1 VNFGFANLDFGLR
14 RKAVRKINRSESLS
28 VNNLKSNIQNLKWMG
43 LVALVVTFVMCVAP
57 VHAQQPKKVPRV
69 GILFIGSRNQP
80 HLDAF
85 KQGLR
90 ERGYIEGKNIVLEYR
105 YAEGNNDR
113 LPQLAAEL
121 VRDKVDVMV
130 TTASVSALAARAVT
144 KTIPIVMT
152 SGNPLE
158 SGLAAS
164 LSKPGGNVTGLTVL
178 SVDLSGKRVELL
190 RETFPKT
197 RRIAALQSPQ
207 DFEAG
212 AGYKETQEAA
222 KAFYLRLHPVE
233 VQSANDFEHAFVQM
247 EKARETA
254 LLVILSPMITLNS
267 RRIVELALKYRLPA
281 MYPTKQ
287 FAEEGGLMAYGP
299 LIADLYRRAATYVD
313 KILKGAKPGELPVE
327 QPTKFELVINLQIAN
342 QIGVTIPP
350 SVLARADKVIK

>member
-1 VNFGFANLDFGLR
+1 MIS
-14 RKAVRKINRSESLS
+14 RKAI
-28 VNNLKSNIQNLKWMG
+28 IQLASTV
-43 LVALVVTFVMCVAP
+43 LLLAFTLPAA
-57 VHAQQPKKVPRV
+57 AQQKKIPRV
-69 GILFIGSRNQP
+69 GVLFIGSRNQP

-90 ERGYIEGKNIVLEYR
+90 ERGYVEQKNIVLEYR

-113 LPQLAAEL
+113 LSQLAAEL
-121 VRDKVDVMV
+121 IRDKVDVIV

-164 LSKPGGNVTGLTVL
+164 LAKPGGNVTGLTVL
-178 SVDLSGKRVELL
+178 SADLSGKRVELL
-190 RETFPKT
+190 TETFPKT
-197 RRIAALQSPQ
+197 TRIAALQSPQ

-222 KAFYLRLHPVE
+222 KAFSLRLHPVE
-233 VQSANDFEHAFVQM
+233 VQSASDLEPAFARM
-247 EKARETA
+247 NKERETA
-254 LLVILSPMITLNS
+254 LLVILSPMITFNS
-267 RRIVELALKYRLPA
+267 RRIVELALKYRLPG

-287 FAEEGGLMAYGP
+287 FAEEGGLMSYGP

-313 KILKGAKPGELPVE
+313 KILKGANPGELPVE
-327 QPTKFELVINLQIAN
+327 QPTKFELVINLQTAQ
-342 QIGVTIPP
+342 QIGLTIPP
-350 SVLARADKVIK
+350 SVLARADKVIR

>member
-1 VNFGFANLDFGLR
+1 MTDGKDQKSAASKALAPHLLLVSLSFLIAIFLVVNFT
-14 RKAVRKINRSESLS
+14 VE
-28 VNNLKSNIQNLKWMG
+28 
-43 LVALVVTFVMCVAP
+43 
-57 VHAQQPKKVPRV
+57 AQQAKKIPRV

-80 HLDAF
+80 HLEAF

-90 ERGYIEGKNIVLEYR
+90 ERGYTEDKNIVLEYR

-121 VRDKVDVMV
+121 VRDKVDIIV

-164 LSKPGGNVTGLTVL
+164 LAKPGGNVTGLTVL

-190 RETFPKT
+190 TETFPKT
-197 RRIAALQSPQ
+197 TRIAALQSPQ

-222 KAFYLRLHPVE
+222 KAFSLRLHPVE
-233 VQSANDFEHAFVQM
+233 VQSANDFEPAFAQM
-247 EKARETA
+247 KKTGETA
-254 LLVILSPMITLNS
+254 LLVILSPMITFNS
-267 RRIVELALKYRLPA
+267 RRIVELALKYRLPG

-287 FAEEGGLMAYGP
+287 FAEEGGLMSYGP

-313 KILKGAKPGELPVE
+313 KIFKGAKPGELPVE
-327 QPTKFELVINLQIAN
+327 QPTKFELVINLQTSK

>member
-1 VNFGFANLDFGLR
+1 MKQVIAL
-14 RKAVRKINRSESLS
+14 LS
-28 VNNLKSNIQNLKWMG
+28 M
-43 LVALVVTFVMCVAP
+43 VVTLTAWGVMAQ
-57 VHAQQPKKVPRV
+57 AQQTKRVPRV

-80 HLDAF
+80 HLEAF

-90 ERGYIEGKNIVLEYR
+90 ERGYTEGKNIVLEYR
-105 YAEGNNDR
+105 YAEGNNNR
-113 LPQLAAEL
+113 LPQLAADL
-121 VRDKVDVMV
+121 VRDKVDIIV
-130 TTASVSALAARAVT
+130 TTASVSALAARRVT
-144 KTIPIVMT
+144 KTLPIVMT

-164 LSKPGGNVTGLTVL
+164 LAKPGGNVTGLTVL

-197 RRIAALQSPQ
+197 TRIAALQSPQ

-222 KAFYLRLHPVE
+222 KGFSLRLHPVE
-233 VQSANDFEHAFVQM
+233 VQSANDFDPAFARM
-247 EKARETA
+247 NKDRETA
-254 LLVILSPMITLNS
+254 LLVILSPMITFNS
-267 RRIVELALKYRLPA
+267 RRIVELALKYRLPG

-287 FAEEGGLMAYGP
+287 FAEEGGLMSYGP

-313 KILKGAKPGELPVE
+313 KILKGANPGELPVE
-327 QPTKFELVINLQIAN
+327 QPNKFELVINLQTAK

-350 SVLARADKVIK
+350 SVLARADKVIR

>member
-1 VNFGFANLDFGLR
+1 LPEF
-14 RKAVRKINRSESLS
+14 LS
-28 VNNLKSNIQNLKWMG
+28 HNLKSKMQNRKLARI
-43 LVALVVTFVMCVAP
+43 VALVFTLAMDGATAQ
-57 VHAQQPKKVPRV
+57 AQQPKKVPRI

-80 HLDAF
+80 HLEAF
-85 KQGLR
+85 KHGLR
-90 ERGYIEGKNIVLEYR
+90 ERGYTEGKNILLEYR

-121 VRDKVDVMV
+121 VRGKVDVIV
-130 TTASVSALAARAVT
+130 TTASVSAVAARRVT

-164 LSKPGGNVTGLTVL
+164 LAKPSGNVTGLTVL
-178 SVDLSGKRVELL
+178 SADLSGKRVELL
-190 RETFPKT
+190 TETFPKT
-197 RRIAALQSPQ
+197 TRIAALQSPQ

-222 KAFYLRLHPVE
+222 KAFSLRLHPVE
-233 VQSANDFEHAFVQM
+233 VQSANDFEPAFVQM

-254 LLVILSPMITLNS
+254 LLVILSPMITFNS
-267 RRIVELALKYRLPA
+267 RRIVELALKYRLPG

-287 FAEEGGLMAYGP
+287 FAEEGGLMSYGP
-299 LIADLYRRAATYVD
+299 LIGDLYRRAATYVD
-313 KILKGAKPGELPVE
+313 KILKGANPGELPVE
-327 QPTKFELVINLQIAN
+327 QPTKFELVINLQTAK

-350 SVLARADKVIK
+350 GVLARADRVIK

>member
-1 VNFGFANLDFGLR
+1 M
-14 RKAVRKINRSESLS
+14 IERSWMRLLASLS
-28 VNNLKSNIQNLKWMG
+28 DNRKSKIQNRNLVG
-43 LVALVVTFVMCVAP
+43 IVALVLTFVMCGVVAE
-57 VHAQQPKKVPRV
+57 AQQKKIPRIGV
-69 GILFIGSRNQP
+69 LFIGSKNQP
-80 HLDAF
+80 HLEAF

-90 ERGYIEGKNIVLEYR
+90 ERGYTEGKNILFEYR

-121 VRDKVDVMV
+121 VSDKVDVIV
-130 TTASVSALAARAVT
+130 TTASVSAIAARRVT

-164 LSKPGGNVTGLTVL
+164 LAKPGGNVTGLTVL

-190 RETFPKT
+190 TETFPKT
-197 RRIAALQSPQ
+197 TRIAALQSPQ

-222 KAFYLRLHPVE
+222 KAFSLRLHPVE
-233 VQSANDFEHAFVQM
+233 VQSANDFELAFAQM
-247 EKARETA
+247 NKAGETA
-254 LLVILSPMITLNS
+254 LLVILSPMITFNS
-267 RRIVELALKYRLPA
+267 RRIVELALKYRLPG

-299 LIADLYRRAATYVD
+299 LIADLYRRSATYVD
-313 KILKGAKPGELPVE
+313 KILKGANPGELPVE
-327 QPTKFELVINLQIAN
+327 QPTKFELVINLKTAK
-342 QIGVTIPP
+342 QIGVTIPAN
-350 SVLARADKVIK
+350 VLARADRVIK

>member
-1 VNFGFANLDFGLR
+1 MIS
-14 RKAVRKINRSESLS
+14 RKAI
-28 VNNLKSNIQNLKWMG
+28 IQLASTV
-43 LVALVVTFVMCVAP
+43 LLLAFTLPAA
-57 VHAQQPKKVPRV
+57 AQQKKIPRV
-69 GILFIGSRNQP
+69 GVLFIGSRNQP

-90 ERGYIEGKNIVLEYR
+90 ERGYVEQKNIVLEYR

-113 LPQLAAEL
+113 LSQLAAEL
-121 VRDKVDVMV
+121 IRDKVDVIV

-164 LSKPGGNVTGLTVL
+164 LAKPGGNVTGLTVL
-178 SVDLSGKRVELL
+178 SADLSGKRVELL
-190 RETFPKT
+190 TETFPKT
-197 RRIAALQSPQ
+197 TRIAALQSPQ

-222 KAFYLRLHPVE
+222 KAFSLRLHPVE
-233 VQSANDFEHAFVQM
+233 VQSASDLEPAFARM
-247 EKARETA
+247 NKERETA
-254 LLVILSPMITLNS
+254 LLVILSPMITFNS
-267 RRIVELALKYRLPA
+267 RRIVELALKYRLPG

-287 FAEEGGLMAYGP
+287 FAEEGGLMSYGP

-313 KILKGAKPGELPVE
+313 KILKGANPGELPVE
-327 QPTKFELVINLQIAN
+327 QPTKFELVINLQTAK
-342 QIGVTIPP
+342 QIGLTIPP
-350 SVLARADKVIK
+350 SVLARADKVIR